1 MSQKTANSKKIKK
14 LSWSDPIIV
23 FLMMGWAAL
32 LVEGQ
37 ERDKKENEEKRF
49 GVVVLPVVFYMPETK
64 WGGGA
69 GGLITYRPLHS
80 PAGARPSS
88 LYFYAIYT
96 QLRQFSTQ
104 INPEIYFKG
113 EDYLLTG
120 TMVGEE
126 FPDKF
131 WGVGKATEEEAEED
145 FTPRTA
151 SVEMSFQRRIWTK
164 HNVYA
169 GIYGQFEAYNIVKVE
184 PGGLLEKEVYR
195 GSKKGK
201 TSSFGLILNWDTR
214 DNIFFP
220 RRGYY
225 FQLLG
230 HLSRDFLG
238 SDFETTSVK
247 LDLRRFMPILSTHV
261 LAWQAL
267 FQSIQGEP
275 SFRNYAKLG
284 GDSIMRGYYSGRYR
298 DKYLLA
304 LQAEYRLPLWKR
316 LGMVGFAGLGD
327 VASRLKDFKF
337 SEAKY
342 SLGFGFR
349 FKVSPREG
357 TNLRL
362 DFAWGR
368 GTSGFY
374 FTAGESF

>member
-1 MSQKTANSKKIKK
+1 MSQKTANSKRIKK

-23 FLMMGWAAL
+23 FLMIGWAAL
-32 LVEGQ
+32 LVEGH
-37 ERDKKENEEKRF
+37 EKEKEKTTEKRF

-64 WGGGA
+64 WGGGL

-80 PAGARPSS
+80 PAEARPSS

-104 INPEIYFKG
+104 MKPELYFKR

-120 TMVGEE
+120 KMVGEE

-131 WGVGKATEEEAEED
+131 WGVGSATKDEAEED

-151 SVEMSFQRRIWTK
+151 SVEMSFQRKIWPK

-169 GIYGQFEAYNIVKVE
+169 GIYGQFETYKIVKAE
-184 PGGLLEKEVYR
+184 PDGFLEKEVYP
-195 GSKKGK
+195 GSKRGK

-225 FQLLG
+225 CQLLA
-230 HLSRDFLG
+230 HVSRGFLG
-238 SDFETTSVK
+238 SDFDATSVK
-247 LDLRRFMPILSTHV
+247 LDLRKFMTIFSTHV

-267 FQSIQGEP
+267 FQSVQGEP
-275 SFRNYAKLG
+275 SFKNYAKLG

-327 VASRLKDFKF
+327 VASRLKDFSF
-337 SEAKY
+337 GGAKY

-349 FKVSPREG
+349 FNVAPREG

-362 DFAWGR
+362 DFAWGK